1 MSDPAVTH
9 TTAILLR
16 RIRDGDD
23 AARADLVARIEPLL
37 RRFARGRLPQR
48 LRSQQDTGD
57 LLQATWLGVLDR
69 FDAVRSEAPGDFFA
83 YLRGA
88 LINGLREALRREGR
102 SPVQA
107 PGGAGD
113 AADAAV
119 LPAQDVDLADWLA
132 YEQALQRLSPEHRG
146 LVLMRFEFGM
156 SFVEIAG
163 ELGESVD
170 GVRMKLNRAVAR
182 MASAERDP
190 A

>member
-1 MSDPAVTH
+1 MSDPVATH
-9 TTAILLR
+9 TTAMLLR

-23 AARADLVARIEPLL
+23 VARAMLVARIEPLL
-37 RRFARGRLPQR
+37 RRFARGRLPQQ
-48 LRSQQDTGD
+48 LRPQQDTGD
-57 LLQATWLGVLDR
+57 LLQSAWLGVLDR
-69 FDAVRSEAPGDFFA
+69 LDAVRSEAPGDFFA

-88 LINGLREALRREGR
+88 LVNGLREALRRDGR

-107 PGGAGD
+107 PGGAAD
-113 AADAAV
+113 AAELAV
-119 LPAQDVDLADWLA
+119 LPAQDVDLDDWLA
-132 YEQALQRLSPEHRG
+132 YEQSLQRLSPEHRG

-156 SFVEIAG
+156 SFVEIAE

-182 MASAERDP
+182 MAAAARDP